1 MLEYRLVTPYP
12 TPRESAACV
21 LHTDKFVH
29 VRTELSQGI
38 KNHKNRANEKRLVTK
53 GKASRGFKPS
63 VSGVLSHGIK
73 QNKARKREFHKVK

>member
-1 MLEYRLVTPYP
+1 MSIPSAGILPCNSLPHTK
-12 TPRESAACV
+12 RECCLC

-53 GKASRGFKPS
+53 GKTSRGFKPRHVRGPFS
-63 VSGVLSHGIK
+63 R
-73 QNKARKREFHKVK
+73 N